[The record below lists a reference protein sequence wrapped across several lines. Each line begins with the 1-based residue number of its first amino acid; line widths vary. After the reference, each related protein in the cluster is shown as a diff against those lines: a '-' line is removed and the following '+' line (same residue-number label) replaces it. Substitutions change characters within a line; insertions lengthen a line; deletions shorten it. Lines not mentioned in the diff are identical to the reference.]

1 MKTIFA
7 AKQQR
12 KFDKDQMRPVLT
24 GTVLLAIILLFTL
37 INPAYGTYKN
47 LHSIFM
53 NAVPIGI
60 AAVGISICTMGGFFD
75 MAIGLVA
82 CMASMMV
89 GPLMQAGVPVYLVI
103 LIALSMGV
111 VAGALTGFTVSYL
124 NMNAWISTFALSQIY
139 KTILYVT
146 TDGIPFPLAG
156 EEFSAFT
163 ILGRYRVFGVIQLPV
178 VILIV
183 LYVGS
188 FLFMKYRRMG
198 RNIYLVGN
206 NPGAAYIC
214 GINLHRTRMFMFML
228 SNALGA
234 LAGLLFTA
242 RAGLAQPFACEV
254 FNFDGIAAAF
264 VGGATGGKGNLLAV
278 FFGVLILFAVRSG
291 LVMAGLPDFWQYMA
305 TGLIMIIAVAFQTQH
320 KKS

>member
-1 MKTIFA
+1 MKTINVM
-7 AKQQR
+7 K
-12 KFDKDQMRPVLT
+12 KSKLDKDQMRPVLT
-24 GTVLLAIILLFTL
+24 GTVLLAVIFLFTL
-37 INPAYGTYKN
+37 INPSYGTFKN

-53 NAVPIGI
+53 NAMPVGI
-60 AAVGISICTMGGFFD
+60 VAVGISICTMGGFYD

-89 GPLMQAGVPVYLVI
+89 GPMMQAGVPVYAVI
-103 LIALSMGV
+103 LIALAMGAA
-111 VAGALTGFTVSYL
+111 AGALTGITVSYL
-124 NMNAWISTFALSQIY
+124 NMDAWISTFALSQIY

-146 TDGIPFPLAG
+146 TDGIPFTLAS
-156 EEFSAFT
+156 EEFASFT
-163 ILGRYRVFGVIQLPV
+163 ILARYRIFGVIQLPV
-178 VILIV
+178 VVLIV
-183 LYVGS
+183 LYLCCYL
-188 FLFMKYRRMG
+188 FLKYRRLG
-198 RNIYLVGN
+198 RRIYLVGN

-214 GINLHRTRMFMFML
+214 GINLHKTRMFMFMF

-242 RAGLAQPFACEV
+242 RAGLAQPFACEA

-264 VGGATGGKGNLLAV
+264 VGGATGGKGNLFAV
-278 FFGVLILFAVRSG
+278 FFGVLILFAVRNG